1 MSIKP
6 VPAPATAFAL
16 GGEIGRRLAAVT
28 QQWLLPAPF
37 ANPGLLEM
45 FRYRDRQPY
54 ANQVPW
60 AGEFAGKYLTHA
72 VQILRLTGDP
82 QLRDHLAWFVSE
94 LVSLQAEDGYL
105 GPWPQAWRLRSGAPN
120 CSDLVWDAWG
130 HYHAML
136 GLLFWHQYSGDAN
149 ALACA
154 RRIGDLFCNRF
165 LGNTGETL
173 HGTGCQEM
181 NLAPVHSLAW
191 LHRLTGEPRY
201 LELARQ
207 ITGEFAIPPAGD
219 YLRAGLANTPFWQT
233 PKPRW
238 ESLHPIQGLA
248 ELWRTTGDDQYRR
261 AFTSLWQSMRDGDR
275 HNNGGFTSGE
285 QATGNPYDRGAIETC
300 CTVAWSAMSV
310 DMLELSGDSRVA
322 DELELSLFNSGLG
335 LISPSGRWVTYN
347 TPMNG
352 ERQASAHTIVFQSR
366 AGTPELNCCSVN
378 GPRMLGLLAEWAVR
392 ARDGGIDLNYYGPG
406 QITVT
411 TPGGARL
418 RLDQETDYPRTS
430 GVHLRLDLTAPET
443 FPLRL
448 RIPAW
453 SRETRARLNGHKLA
467 QPVPGQYMELKRT
480 WQAGDQVELDFDFT
494 PHRWVNESML
504 TIADDW
510 ITRWRLFGLVP
521 RRAGEMDTNLRPALQ
536 MAPALESLTEMPNR
550 LEINGQTYDAVTA
563 ESTHGILNGKAVFPE
578 FQGLPPSLVGFTE
591 LTVAGAQTLTVN
603 FGPDWWI
610 SWYVNGERV
619 FDGTGIGSFDD
630 RPCLVRLPLRAG
642 RNVIAFQMGGGT
654 SRHCWL
660 SLARGRLAGEPP
672 SACPPHQPVSVY
684 RGPILLAYDPRFNPG
699 RDCPAA
705 PPPLPA
711 AVPELTPCEW
721 PQWLKPWLLFRTAAA
736 DGGAVTLC
744 DFASAGQAGGQPYTS
759 WLPVAVPKA
768 GPLHSDSPFATDIS
782 RPNHAVGPPPSP

>member
-6 VPAPATAFAL
+6 APASETTFAL

-28 QQWLLPAPF
+28 RQWLLPAPF
-37 ANPGLLEM
+37 ANPGMLEM

-82 QLRDHLAWFVSE
+82 QLREHLAWFVSE
-94 LVSLQAEDGYL
+94 WVSLQADDGYL
-105 GPWPQAWRLRSGAPN
+105 GPWPQAWHLRPGAPN
-120 CSDLVWDAWG
+120 CNGLTWDAWG

-136 GLLFWHQYSGDAN
+136 GLLFWHQYSGDPK
-149 ALACA
+149 ALAGA

-181 NLAPVHSLAW
+181 NLAPIHSLAW

-201 LELARQ
+201 LDLARQ
-207 ITGEFAIPPAGD
+207 IAGEFAIPPAGD

-248 ELWRTTGDDQYRR
+248 ELYRATGDAQYRR
-261 AFTSLWQSMRDGDR
+261 AFENLWHSMQNGDR

-300 CTVAWSAMSV
+300 CTVAWSAMSA
-310 DMLELSGDSRVA
+310 DMLELSGDPRVA

-347 TPMNG
+347 TPMAG

-378 GPRMLGLLAEWAVR
+378 GPRMLGLLSEWAVR
-392 ARDGGIDLNYYGPG
+392 ARDRGIDLNYYGPG
-406 QITVT
+406 HITLS
-411 TPGGARL
+411 TPAGARL
-418 RLDQETDYPRTS
+418 QLGQDTDYPRDPRTQI
-430 GVHLRLDLTAPET
+430 RLSLTAPER

-453 SRETRARLNGHKLA
+453 SRRTQVRLNGQALA
-467 QPVPGQYMELKRT
+467 QPTPGTYLELNRA
-480 WQAGDQVELDFDFT
+480 WQTGDRIELEFDFA
-494 PHRWVNESML
+494 PHRWVDQERLMSSG
-504 TIADDW
+504 DW
-510 ITRWRLFGLVP
+510 NTPWRLFGLIP
-521 RRAGEMDTNLRPALQ
+521 RRPTELDGNRQPELQ
-536 MAPALESLTEMPNR
+536 VTPALEELTDMPDR
-550 LEINGQTYDAVTA
+550 LVVNGQAYNPLTA
-563 ESTHGILNGKAVFPE
+563 ESIRGILAGKTLYPA
-578 FQGLPPSLVGFTE
+578 FQGPSPSLIGFTT
-591 LTVAGAQTLTVN
+591 LAVANAQEIAVD

-610 SWYVNGERV
+610 TWYVNGERV
-619 FDGTGIGSFDD
+619 FEGTGLGTFDD
-630 RPCLVRLPLRAG
+630 RPCQVRLPLRAG
-642 RNVIAFQMGGGT
+642 RNLIAFRLSGGV
-654 SRHCWL
+654 SRQCWL
-660 SLARGRLAGEPP
+660 SLARTRLAEEPSLAIP
-672 SACPPHQPVSVY
+672 TRPVSVY
-684 RGPILLAYDPRFNPG
+684 RGPILLAYDPRFNPDLG
-699 RDCPAA
+699 CPAT

-711 AVPELTPCEW
+711 TAALKLTPCDW
-721 PQWLKPWLLFRTAAA
+721 PQWLKPWMLFRAPAA
-736 DGGAVTLC
+736 DGGEVTLC

-759 WLPVAVPKA
+759 WLPMAVPKT
-768 GPLHSDSPFATDIS
+768 GPLPSDSPFATKTGIS
-782 RPNHAVGPPPSP
+782 P